1 MVIMSECAAICPS
14 ATVEVA
20 QTLYTEYM
28 GVGCSLEGSTA
39 STILKWHG
47 LHTHITY
54 DFSQLSQMWGN
65 ICGGN
70 SAIVQPYVHPQQ
82 VKVLKHYILNT
93 SMWDTG
99 AHTFPRYSRY

>member
-47 LHTHITY
+47 LHTHIT
-54 DFSQLSQMWGN
+54 
-65 ICGGN
+65 
-70 SAIVQPYVHPQQ
+70 
-82 VKVLKHYILNT
+82 
-93 SMWDTG
+93 
-99 AHTFPRYSRY
+99 